1 MSTECVV
8 YRCGRQD
15 QMYLYLRADL
25 KPGELPEAL
34 QRLTGKLTEAMRLGL
49 SPERKLA
56 RVDIAQVL
64 EKLAAPGYYI
74 QMPPDGLLNPNLHFG
89 D

>member
-1 MSTECVV
+1 MSTDCIV

-15 QMYLYLRADL
+15 EMYLYLRADL
-25 KPGELPEAL
+25 KPEDLPEAL
-34 QRLTGKLTEAMRLGL
+34 RRLTGKLTQAMQL
-49 SPERKLA
+49 SLAPERRLA
-56 RVDIAQVL
+56 RVDVAQVL

-74 QMPPDGLLNPNLHFG
+74 QMPPDGILKANLHFG

>member
-1 MSTECVV
+1 MSTDCVV

-25 KPGELPEAL
+25 KPEELPEAL
-34 QRLTGKLTEAMRLGL
+34 RRLTGKLTEAMRLGL
-49 SPERKLA
+49 SADRKLA
-56 RVDIAQVL
+56 RVDVAQVL
-64 EKLAAPGYYI
+64 EKLAEPGYYI
-74 QMPPDGLLNPNLHFG
+74 QMPPDGLLKANLHFG

>member
-1 MSTECVV
+1 MSTDCVV

-25 KPGELPEAL
+25 KPEELPEAL
-34 QRLTGKLTEAMRLGL
+34 RRLTGKLMEAMRLSL
-49 SPERKLA
+49 SPDRQLA
-56 RVDIAQVL
+56 RVDVAQVL

-74 QMPPDGLLNPNLHFG
+74 QMPPDGLLKANLHFG

>member
-1 MSTECVV
+1 MTDCVI
-8 YRCGRQD
+8 YRCARQD

-25 KPGELPEAL
+25 QPEAL
-34 QRLTGKLTEAMRLGL
+34 PEGLLRLTGKLTRAMAL
-49 SPERKLA
+49 SVTPERKLA
-56 RVDIAQVL
+56 RVDVTQVL

-74 QMPPDGLLNPNLHFG
+74 QMPPDGLLKGNLHFG

>member
-25 KPGELPEAL
+25 KPEELPEAL
-34 QRLTGKLTEAMRLGL
+34 RRLTGQLTEAMRLGL

-56 RVDIAQVL
+56 RVDVTQVL

-74 QMPPDGLLNPNLHFG
+74 QMPPDGLLKPNLHFG

>member
-1 MSTECVV
+1 MSTDCTV
-8 YRCGRQD
+8 YRCGRQGE
-15 QMYLYLRADL
+15 MYLYLRADL
-25 KPGELPEAL
+25 KPEDLPEGL
-34 QRLTGKLTEAMRLGL
+34 LRLTGKLTRAMQL
-49 SPERKLA
+49 SLAPERRLA

-74 QMPPDGLLNPNLHFG
+74 QMPPDGILKANLHFG